1 MQFTINSIAFDKLIT
16 KVLPAVPLRTPMP
29 ILENILV
36 EFGDGELT
44 LTANDHEV
52 AISVK
57 DLVTCDGSARFIVK
71 GKLLSDFVKSLGD
84 TLIRVVIEEQKIVM
98 QTDLGHYNFN
108 YSSPDNFPGFK
119 DIETENSLEID
130 AKLLKKALQ
139 AASFAVSKDSARV
152 SMTGVLIDMKEDG
165 THFVATDAHKLVRF
179 SALNLKHDDPV
190 AIVVPGKTVNI
201 LVKLLEDG
209 VVSLKYTTG
218 GMYFESGTTR
228 LVSRLIEHKFPE
240 YSAVIPA
247 DSPNKLSIS
256 KAPFISATRRMVLL
270 SNKNFQLVKVTLD
283 KESIQ
288 MNTED
293 QESGSR
299 ADESI
304 PANYIGEN
312 FTIGFKTESL
322 LEILN
327 NLNCDDLVV
336 ELVSPSKAAIFK
348 PLKQDEN
355 EDLLMLLMPTRL
367 NTI

>member
-84 TLIRVVIEEQKIVM
+84 TQIRVVIEEQRIVM
-98 QTDLGHYNFN
+98 KTDVGHYNFN
-108 YSSPDNFPGFK
+108 YASPENFPGFSRIATDK
-119 DIETENSLEID
+119 TLEVD

-139 AASFAVSKDSARV
+139 SAVFAVSKDSARV
-152 SMTGVLIDMKEDG
+152 AMTGVLIDMKEDG
-165 THFVATDAHKLVRF
+165 THFVATDAHKLVKF
-179 SALNLKHDDPV
+179 SATALKHDEPI
-190 AIVVPGKTVNI
+190 AIVMPGKTVNI
-201 LVKLLEDG
+201 LTKLLEDG
-209 VVSLKYTTG
+209 TVTLSYSTSGMLVETG
-218 GMYFESGTTR
+218 SAK

-240 YSAVIPA
+240 YSAVIPL
-247 DSPNKLSIS
+247 DSPNKLTIS
-256 KAPFISATRRMVLL
+256 KAPFASATRRMLLL

-283 KESIQ
+283 KEEILL
-288 MNTED
+288 NTED
-293 QESGSR
+293 QESGSK
-299 ADESI
+299 ADESV
-304 PANYIGEN
+304 PANYIGEK

-322 LEILN
+322 LDLLN
-327 NLNCDDLVV
+327 NINCDDMVV
-336 ELVSPSKAAIFK
+336 ELVSPAKAAIFK

-367 NTI
+367 NTL

>member
-36 EFGDGELT
+36 EFGNGELT

-57 DLVTCDGSARFIVK
+57 DNVTCEGSARFIVK

-84 TLIRVVIEEQKIVM
+84 TLIRVVIEDQKIVM
-98 QTDLGHYNFN
+98 KTDMGHYNFN
-108 YSSPDNFPGFK
+108 YASPENFPGFK
-119 DIETENSLEID
+119 SIETDKVLDID
-130 AKLLKKALQ
+130 AKILKKALQ

-152 SMTGVLIDMKEDG
+152 AMTGVLIDMREDG
-165 THFVATDAHKLVRF
+165 THFVATDAHKLVKY
-179 SALNLKHDDPV
+179 SATAVKHDEPT

-209 VVSLKYTTG
+209 NVAFKYTSG
-218 GMYFESGTTR
+218 GMFVESGTTKM
-228 LVSRLIEHKFPE
+228 VSRLIEHKFPE
-240 YSAVIPA
+240 YNAVIPQ
-247 DSPNKLSIS
+247 DGPNKLTIS
-256 KAPFISATRRMVLL
+256 KAPFVSATRRMMLL
-270 SNKNFQLVKVTLD
+270 SNKNFQLVKMALD
-283 KESIQ
+283 KDGIQ
-288 MNTED
+288 LNTED
-293 QESGSR
+293 QESGSK
-299 ADESI
+299 ADEAV

-322 LEILN
+322 FEILN
-327 NLNCDDLVV
+327 NLSCDDLVV